1 MNQCRADCVAVAVA
15 SVAEVRDCPARE
27 GSVRY
32 RMQLE
37 LLVRGISLATV
48 ASEPHSTVVHN
59 SCGRRERL
67 GAVWL
72 DQVCAWLKLWA
83 VGSCEGWCNN
93 SKPDREDIP
102 KIGGRSSNRMQH
114 RSPRTGI

>member
-1 MNQCRADCVAVAVA
+1 
-15 SVAEVRDCPARE
+15 
-27 GSVRY
+27 
-32 RMQLE
+32 MQLE
-37 LLVRGISLATV
+37 LLVRGISLAAA

-59 SCGRRERL
+59 SRGRRERL
-67 GAVWL
+67 RAVWL
-72 DQVCAWLKLWA
+72 NQVCAWLMLWA

-114 RSPRTGI
+114 RSPRTGIYEGAAFLPVLKNQQHLRTVDLARRAP